1 MSTFWNLWVIVITS
15 IVILGSVW
23 LLFATRKIE
32 LPKSAMKDGEAPT
45 TGHVYDGI
53 EEYDNPLPKW
63 WFNMF
68 IYTVIFS
75 IIYLIL
81 YPGMG
86 NFKGM
91 LGWTS
96 IGKWEADVAQAEIKY
111 APIYARY
118 RDMDIEEIIADVDA
132 VKMGQRL
139 FNNNCSVCH
148 GSDGRG
154 SYGFPNL
161 ADNEWL
167 YGGSA
172 EAIKTSITNGRNG
185 VMPALGAAIGE
196 DGVDNVTDYI
206 FSLSGREHD
215 AEKADLGSQVY
226 KTLCI
231 ACHAADGTGNVLL
244 GAPDLTNGV
253 WLYGGSPALVKE
265 SIRNGRAGQMP
276 AQKGQLKEDKIHL
289 LSAYVYR
296 LSKVQ

>member
-1 MSTFWNLWVIVITS
+1 MSTFWSIWVIAITT
-15 IVILGSVW
+15 IVIGGAVW
-23 LLFATRKIE
+23 LLLATRKIE
-32 LPKSAMKDGEAPT
+32 LPKSSLKDDEAPT

-68 IYTVIFS
+68 IYTVIFA
-75 IIYLIL
+75 IIYLVL
-81 YPGMG
+81 FPGMG
-86 NFKGM
+86 NYKGV
-91 LGWTS
+91 LDWTS
-96 IGKWEADVAQAEIKY
+96 TGKWQQDVDQAEAKY

-118 RDMDIEEIIADVDA
+118 REMTVEEIITDSDA

-139 FNNNCSVCH
+139 FKNNCSVCH

-167 YGGSA
+167 YGGTA
-172 EAIKTSITNGRNG
+172 AAIKTSITNGRNG
-185 VMPALGAAIGE
+185 IMPALGAAIGE
-196 DGVDNVTDYI
+196 DGIDNVTEYI
-206 FSLSGREHD
+206 FSLNGREHD
-215 AEKADLGSQVY
+215 AEKAELGAQTY
-226 KTLCI
+226 NTLCF
-231 ACHAADGTGNVLL
+231 ACHAADGTGNIAL
-244 GAPDLTNGV
+244 GAPDLTNGS

-265 SIRNGRAGQMP
+265 SIRDGRTGQMP
-276 AQKGQLKEDKIHL
+276 AQQGQLKEDKIHL